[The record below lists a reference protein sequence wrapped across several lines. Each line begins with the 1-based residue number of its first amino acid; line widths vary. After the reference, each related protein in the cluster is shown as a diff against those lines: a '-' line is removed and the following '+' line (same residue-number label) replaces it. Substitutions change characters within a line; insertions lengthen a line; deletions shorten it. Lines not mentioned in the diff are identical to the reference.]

1 MQQLVGVARRRT
13 CLRWWRWA
21 VSGGRSQNRPWEEPE
36 SDWSCPT
43 TSLLARAPG
52 SSPTQTRPSRE
63 QLQPPPSCHWGRR
76 HFLFRKRKISRKI
89 NMQKTDERDRER
101 LRLAQ
106 RNQSRLNQTKLVMWQ
121 CSCWGEK
128 FWPFSSLLFFTQ
140 QKCYIS
146 SWNSSISKPLLQ
158 NNKFKLWKRD
168 PSIWRWGEPT
178 HEGQRPGGTPAWE
191 KAPELH
197 SEE

>member
-63 QLQPPPSCHWGRR
+63 QLQPPPSCHWGRS

-106 RNQSRLNQTKLVMWQ
+106 RNQSSLNQTNVTVFMLGGKVLTIFI
-121 CSCWGEK
+121 SA
-128 FWPFSSLLFFTQ
+128 LFHSTKMLHFILEQFHIKTVTPKQ
-140 QKCYIS
+140 QV
-146 SWNSSISKPLLQ
+146 
-158 NNKFKLWKRD
+158 
-168 PSIWRWGEPT
+168 
-178 HEGQRPGGTPAWE
+178 
-191 KAPELH
+191 
-197 SEE
+197 